1 MLQLNCGRTTNLREG
16 HPEAL
21 PPTGL
26 VKKSLKPKYFPDF
39 FQLTLKRCI
48 FAVSLNLEKV

>member
-1 MLQLNCGRTTNLREG
+1 MQASTTVRACE
-16 HPEAL
+16 
-21 PPTGL
+21 
-26 VKKSLKPKYFPDF
+26 KSLKPKYFPDF